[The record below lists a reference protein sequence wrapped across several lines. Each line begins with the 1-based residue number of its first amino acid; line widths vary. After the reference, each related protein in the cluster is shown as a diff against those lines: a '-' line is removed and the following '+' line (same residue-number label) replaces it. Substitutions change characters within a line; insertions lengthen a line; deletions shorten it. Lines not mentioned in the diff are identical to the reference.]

1 MKRTTFSFRQFSVV
15 QSEAVHKVGTDGVL
29 LGAWAD
35 VQEARRIL
43 DIGTG
48 TGLIALM
55 AAQRTNPECS
65 ITGIDADE
73 AATDLAELNFSN
85 SPWASRLKVETVR
98 LQDFHDDRA
107 YDHILTNPPF
117 FMNSLAPPDPKRK
130 IQRHTDELTFEELV
144 NAVTGLL
151 KADGR
156 WSVILPVTE
165 SKVLERL
172 ASTNGLLLHRETF
185 VKPKIGA
192 TSNRRLMEFRFTP
205 AGTYESEIILMDN
218 AGKRHPQYGELT
230 REFYV

>member
-1 MKRTTFSFRQFSVV
+1 MKRTTFSFRQFSIV
-15 QSEAVHKVGTDGVL
+15 QSETVHKVGTDGVL
-29 LGAWAD
+29 LGSWAD
-35 VQEARRIL
+35 VQEAGKIL

-73 AATDLAELNFSN
+73 DATDLAKLNFSH
-85 SPWASRLKVETVR
+85 SPWASRLTIETVR

-144 NAVTGLL
+144 NAITGLL

-156 WSVILPVTE
+156 WSVILPVSE
-165 SKVLERL
+165 SKILERL
-172 ASTNGLLLHRETF
+172 TATHGLFLHRETF
-185 VKPKIGA
+185 VKPKMS
-192 TSNRRLMEFRFTP
+192 TVSNRRLMEFRLTP
-205 AGTYESEIILMDN
+205 GELTQSEMILMDE
-218 AGKRHPQYGELT
+218 AGKRYPQYAELT
-230 REFYV
+230 KTFYL